1 MTSKERVHRA
11 LRRDPVDRVPVWMW
25 FHPYAAQRLAAALE
39 IPPAALA
46 EALGDDVRQTWVANN
61 HAMEGIVHEHDGERH
76 LDDWGVEWTKEGPF
90 NQILHS
96 PLADADAATVRRYR
110 YPSERIEALL
120 GNLEPVM
127 REAARCFIGCD
138 VSPCLVEMVCRLR
151 GMEQTL
157 FDLAGDPDLAR
168 AQLEAAA
175 AFAVAL
181 STAACDRFA
190 VDWLW
195 LGDDM
200 GSQRGMIMSPAMW
213 REQVRPHLAAIA
225 AVGQTR
231 GLWVAYHSCGAIRPI
246 IPDLI
251 EIGINVLN
259 PIQCNCPG
267 MAAAELKR
275 DFGDTLAF
283 HGGVDTQDLLPNGT
297 AARVHRETS
306 RLIETMTTAGGGYIL
321 GASHAVPPETPVAN
335 LLAMYAAAGISRE
348 EIGDRAAAI
357 RARERVRERVPRP
370 ERAPPATQAA
380 VADGKRS

>member
-61 HAMEGIVHEHDGERH
+61 HAMEGIVHEHDGDRH
-76 LDDWGVEWTKEGPF
+76 VDDWGVEWIKEGPF

-110 YPSERIEALL
+110 YPFGRIEALL

-127 REAARCFIGCD
+127 REAGRCFIGCD
-138 VSPCLVEMVCRLR
+138 VSPCLAEMVCRLR

-175 AFAVAL
+175 AFAVTL

-213 REQVRPHLAAIA
+213 RELVRPHLAAIA

-275 DFGDTLAF
+275 GFGDTLAF

-297 AARVHRETS
+297 AADVHRETAH
-306 RLIETMTTAGGGYIL
+306 LIETMTAGGGGYIL

-335 LLAMYAAAGISRE
+335 ILAMYAAAGVSCA

-357 RARERVRERVPRP
+357 RARQPQEDRKGTAR
-370 ERAPPATQAA
+370 
-380 VADGKRS
+380 